1 MKKKPTVKILAF
13 SALLAGAM
21 MLNACSDSNNA
32 TNDSNTAPQNNA
44 TPPADSTNTNT
55 GDNQPGTGN
64 SGNAANSN
72 GSANGNASNQP
83 ADNAGSNTP
92 GNASSPSNGDSQ
104 TAQDIK
110 AMLALAKDGKVKDIP
125 FAADK
130 GLIDDVEKDWGKSDK
145 TDFAGKGMYATYA
158 KKHAVIGFN
167 KGSQIFDVRSDAPEL
182 QSLTL
187 KQIEAALG
195 KAAKVTKNG
204 SDTIYTYEA
213 NKTFE
218 LRFIILADTGKVD
231 HISVYA
237 PADTVNNMA
246 G

>member
-1 MKKKPTVKILAF
+1 MKQKQPIK
-13 SALLAGAM
+13 ALVVATLLTSSI
-21 MLNACSDSNNA
+21 MLSACSGNNADNSSNN
-32 TNDSNTAPQNNA
+32 T
-44 TPPADSTNTNT
+44 TPPASSSNT
-55 GDNQPGTGN
+55 GNEQ
-64 SGNAANSN
+64 SN
-72 GSANGNASNQP
+72 TGNASNAP
-83 ADNAGSNTP
+83 SNGTSNS
-92 GNASSPSNGDSQ
+92 GNTTGNTTNTGNSSNSGNTANNSSGNTTSPSNNDNQS
-104 TAQDIK
+104 TVDIK
-110 AMLALAKDGKVKDIP
+110 AMLTLAKNGQVNGIP
-125 FAADK
+125 FKADT

-182 QSLTL
+182 QTLTL

-195 KAAKVTKNG
+195 KADKVTKNG

-213 NKTFE
+213 GKTFE
-218 LRFIILADTGKVD
+218 LRFIISKDTGKVH

-237 PADTVNNMA
+237 PKDTINNMA

>member
-1 MKKKPTVKILAF
+1 M
-13 SALLAGAM
+13 LLS
-21 MLNACSDSNNA
+21 ACSHSDNA
-32 TNDSNTAPQNNA
+32 ANESDNAPQNNV
-44 TPPADSTNTNT
+44 TPPADSPNTNT
-55 GDNQPGTGN
+55 GTNQGNAGNAGDASNSAGDASGGASGNGANQP
-64 SGNAANSN
+64 SGNTGGGTSGNTSEPSGADGQTSAA
-72 GSANGNASNQP
+72 
-83 ADNAGSNTP
+83 
-92 GNASSPSNGDSQ
+92 
-104 TAQDIK
+104 IK
-110 AMLALAKDGKVKDIP
+110 AMLELAKDGKVKGIP

-145 TDFAGKGMYATYA
+145 TDFAGKGLYATYA

-182 QSLTL
+182 RTLTL

-195 KAAKVTKNG
+195 KADQVTKNG
-204 SDTIYTYEA
+204 TDTIYAYEA

-218 LRFIILADTGKVD
+218 LRFIIPADTGKVD

-237 PADTVNNMA
+237 PADTINNMA